1 MYMSVHVC
9 AISRNLEVSG
19 HVWTPLDGYRVVWGS
34 LGSSG
39 DLQTAPDSADS
50 CRQLQTA
57 ADRSPEMRVR
67 AAPRG
72 LPRSGEVVK
81 GTINDIMRN
90 GSHVFDL

>member
-1 MYMSVHVC
+1 MYMSAHVC

-19 HVWTPLDGYRVVWGS
+19 HVLQCMDTYGYLWMATE
-34 LGSSG
+34 SSG
-39 DLQTAPDSADS
+39 ALWGHPAISRQLQTA
-50 CRQLQTA
+50 QTA

-81 GTINDIMRN
+81 GTINDIMMN

>member
-19 HVWTPLDGYRVVWGS
+19 HVLQCMDTYGYLWGS

-81 GTINDIMRN
+81 GTINDIVMN

>member
-1 MYMSVHVC
+1 MYC
-9 AISRNLEVSG
+9 N
-19 HVWTPLDGYRVVWGS
+19 VWTPLDGYRVVWGS

-39 DLQTAPDSADS
+39 DLQTAPDSADSCRQSADS

-81 GTINDIMRN
+81 GTVNDIMRN

>member
-1 MYMSVHVC
+1 MYEH
-9 AISRNLEVSG
+9 IRI
-19 HVWTPLDGYRVVWGS
+19 PLDGYRVVWGS